1 MSLYYNLI
9 SNNRCVLIR
18 DEDYFDFKK
27 HLEYDPFEI
36 QLQVKELYN
45 RYMNDSI
52 VIKDL
57 GVFESVTELEEAD
70 SILID
75 IYSEISLKLYIEYE
89 ETFKTLRYL
98 DYFEFK
104 QRIPQYYVY
113 LFLSFLAVLTPYVPG
128 YIPFV
133 IILIMILNLYRKCY
147 RLEKLIRKWR
157 MYDVLTFFRGW
168 INILATYEKWC
179 DNNNQEPIS
188 FYRLEDDSF
197 KLFKHKLYIHTGE
210 SGLFR
215 KIKNFG
221 LNNFSVWISYL
232 EARFDLNYNK

>member
-18 DEDYFDFKK
+18 DEDYFDFQK

-52 VIKDL
+52 IIKDL

-104 QRIPQYYVY
+104 QRIPQYYIY
-113 LFLSFLAVLTPYVPG
+113 LFLSFLAVLTPSVPG
-128 YIPFV
+128 FIPFA
-133 IILIMILNLYRKCY
+133 IILIMI
-147 RLEKLIRKWR
+147 
-157 MYDVLTFFRGW
+157 F
-168 INILATYEKWC
+168 
-179 DNNNQEPIS
+179 
-188 FYRLEDDSF
+188 
-197 KLFKHKLYIHTGE
+197 
-210 SGLFR
+210 
-215 KIKNFG
+215 
-221 LNNFSVWISYL
+221 
-232 EARFDLNYNK
+232 

>member
-9 SNNRCVLIR
+9 SNNKCVLIR
-18 DEDYFDFKK
+18 DEDYFDFEK

-36 QLQVKELYN
+36 QLLVKELYN
-45 RYMNDSI
+45 RYLNDSI
-52 VIKDL
+52 IIKDL

-104 QRIPQYYVY
+104 QRIPQYYIY

-188 FYRLEDDSF
+188 FYKLEDDSF
-197 KLFKHKLYIHTGE
+197 KLFKLKLYIHTGE

-215 KIKNFG
+215 KIKNIG

-232 EARFDLNYNK
+232 ESRFDLNYNK